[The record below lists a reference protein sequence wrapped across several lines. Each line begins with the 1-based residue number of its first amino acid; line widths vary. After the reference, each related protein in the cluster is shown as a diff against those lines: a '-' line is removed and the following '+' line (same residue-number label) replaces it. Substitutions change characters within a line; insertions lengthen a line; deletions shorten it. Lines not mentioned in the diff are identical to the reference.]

1 MYLTNQILFN
11 KQILL
16 FFSLFQF
23 FFPTCQV
30 RILGSYFNCHAS
42 SSFSRLLLFLLF
54 LFLVVR
60 SHAQC
65 SLPDLNQESFHP
77 TFFIRQR
84 KLFPS
89 TKTKLSEILF
99 VKDCN
104 LHKSVQKTSKC
115 FSLEKT
121 KDSLWKHNHAGTKRF
136 HQVTPSFLHTT
147 KIQEA
152 LPNTSEDISDR
163 ILEDMSNRIQKI

>member
-1 MYLTNQILFN
+1 MDLTSIATPPRPF
-11 KQILL
+11 LL
-16 FFSLFQF
+16 FSFSF
-23 FFPTCQV
+23 
-30 RILGSYFNCHAS
+30 
-42 SSFSRLLLFLLF
+42 SSFSSLSDLTPSVRCRTST
-54 LFLVVR
+54 R
-60 SHAQC
+60 SH
-65 SLPDLNQESFHP
+65 
-77 TFFIRQR
+77 FIRH
-84 KLFPS
+84 FS
-89 TKTKLSEILF
+89 F
-99 VKDCN
+99 VKESCSHLQKPN
-104 LHKSVQKTSKC
+104 CQKSFLWRTAICTKVCKKTSKC